1 MIHLIVSILIGALAG
16 YIAGRIMG
24 SEGSFLHNL
33 VLGVIGGVVGS
44 LLLGLV
50 GIASGRAGR
59 LRFSVCG
66 AAVFPL
72 TKTDIK
78 RAEGREIS
86 LFRPFFPLAKL
97 PP

>member
-24 SEGSFLHNL
+24 SEGGFLHNL

-50 GIASGRAGR
+50 GIASYSLPGDVLVAVLGSRVFLFVGR
-59 LRFSVCG
+59 RF
-66 AAVFPL
+66 
-72 TKTDIK
+72 
-78 RAEGREIS
+78 
-86 LFRPFFPLAKL
+86 FR
-97 PP
+97 